1 MSHSGWK
8 RREFVK
14 VLLSLPLGYAVGCT
28 VDSGTTAQDAL
39 GKLVL
44 AVGPWT
50 ESEREQA
57 EEFVGRFLAAE
68 HLAGLYIPESNGVI
82 RSVASRFP
90 DGAMAVGELDLASLS
105 VEEREFIIPFVEQ
118 LYSLI
123 EVRFYIASEPRWGL
137 CLGERT
143 RYTQA
148 PA

>member
-1 MSHSGWK
+1 MSRSEWK

-28 VDSGTTAQDAL
+28 QESGTTVQDSL
-39 GKLVL
+39 GKLVIAL
-44 AVGPWT
+44 GPW
-50 ESEREQA
+50 SDGEREQA

-68 HLAGLYIPESNGVI
+68 HLVGLYIPESNGLI
-82 RSVASRFP
+82 RSLANRFP
-90 DGAMAVGELDLASLS
+90 DGTMSVGQLDLATLS
-105 VEEREFIIPFVEQ
+105 AEERAFALQLVEQ

-123 EVRFYIASEPRWGL
+123 EVRFYIANEPRWGV

-143 RYTQA
+143 RYTRA